1 MKFDKVV
8 YCADD
13 FEYVN
18 HAHFFKDD
26 KREHIIVYNID
37 IREMHKIEDNHIVIE
52 DIIMDEIKK
61 DLIKPSDYDKME
73 KIFKVNEFNEYY
85 CLVLWSDYAIL
96 TYAGD
101 YAPDDQI
108 LSVNE
113 YLIKRIIE

>member
-61 DLIKPSDYDKME
+61 DLYDKME
-73 KIFKVNEFNEYY
+73 KIFKVNKYY
-85 CLVLWSDYAIL
+85 YLILGSDYAIL
-96 TYAGD
+96 TYAED